1 MTRQLK
7 TNGKS
12 WKHTKYIRLD
22 ERLRL
27 DGEVLHNEKQ
37 GLKALVLPAGA
48 LLVGSA
54 LMDLRVWAS
63 EKIA

>member
-1 MTRQLK
+1 M
-7 TNGKS
+7 
-12 WKHTKYIRLD
+12 KYITLD
-22 ERLRL
+22 ERLQL
-27 DGEVLHNEKQ
+27 DDEVLHNEKQ